1 MRRLALGV
9 AMLAATVSLA
19 GCPAT
24 HGEYPT
30 LACKI
35 DKDCY
40 LGEVCTNDICRPVIP
55 PDMSV
60 GDMVFPYDFTTDDMG
75 PTSTDA
81 GDDM

>member
-1 MRRLALGV
+1 MRRILLAMV
-9 AMLAATVSLA
+9 TLALA

-30 LACKI
+30 VACKI

-40 LGEVCTNDICRPVIP
+40 LGEVCMNDICRPVTP
-55 PDMSV
+55 PDMSMA
-60 GDMVFPYDFTTDDMG
+60 DLVFPYDFKTDDMG
-75 PTSTDA
+75 DAGPTSDDA